1 MAFEINEIGIHM
13 QVGAGC
19 GNNGN
24 GGASGATQQ
33 SYQQFEEEGAR
44 NDLVEECVRRVLRIL
59 KSEQER

>member
-13 QVGAGC
+13 QVGSGC
-19 GNNGN
+19 GNGG
-24 GGASGATQQ
+24 GGASAATEQ
-33 SYQQFEEEGAR
+33 SYQQFGEESAR

>member
-13 QVGAGC
+13 QVGS
-19 GNNGN
+19 GN
-24 GGASGATQQ
+24 GSGGDSGATAQ
-33 SYQQFEEEGAR
+33 SYQQFGEESAR